1 MKAWK
6 KNMDGKANARRKRSN
21 GKANQ
26 KKRNNKSINSNSN
39 NDPNDTLSYF
49 SGDVGKCNSIVL
61 IINSVSDN
69 QTHANLLT
77 DTLMISYTKVES
89 EINELDRVQ
98 IDNYFR
104 KTNSG
109 KVSHVVI
116 KDCDPS
122 TKKDDLTQGI
132 LMQRASRL
140 RDVLIEK
147 GVDKKKIST
156 N

>member
-1 MKAWK
+1 
-6 KNMDGKANARRKRSN
+6 MDGKANARRKKSN

-39 NDPNDTLSYF
+39 NDPNDTLSY
-49 SGDVGKCNSIVL
+49 SVGSVGKCNSVLL

-69 QTHANLLT
+69 QTHANLIT
-77 DTLMISYTKVES
+77 DTLIISYTKVES

-98 IDNYFR
+98 VDNYFR
-104 KTNSG
+104 KTNSN
-109 KVSHVVI
+109 KISHVAI
-116 KDCDPS
+116 ADCDPS
-122 TKKDDLTQGI
+122 VKKDDFTQGV
-132 LMQRASRL
+132 LLQRAAKL